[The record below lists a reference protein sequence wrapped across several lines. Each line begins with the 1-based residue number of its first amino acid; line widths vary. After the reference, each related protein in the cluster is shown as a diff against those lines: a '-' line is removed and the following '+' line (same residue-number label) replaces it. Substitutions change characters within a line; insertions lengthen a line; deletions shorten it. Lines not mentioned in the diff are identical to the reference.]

1 MLLLTGADRSAVSPQ
16 DFRAEMMARLQAARP
31 DLTLVA
37 DPDDALAI
45 IIMTDGVATGAYN
58 LHQLEDYCQRASK
71 SDCEFNK
78 ADYIAQMSIDAAPPT
93 RASLR
98 LAVRDESYL
107 AAFDEFAATKP
118 GSHDLTKPRQI
129 GDDLYAFLAAD
140 SETKV
145 SLIND
150 KTLKELDLSVDE
162 AWTLAAAQTRAIL
175 PTLPTPDRLATATV
189 MFEDQDYLASLL
201 IDLPGWAEI
210 AAKVGPDLYVTV
222 VADRIVYAGVLPDGP
237 AFDDFKT
244 AVAEDCAAMQK
255 CISPHVYRFRDGR
268 WVIAR

>member
-1 MLLLTGADRSAVSPQ
+1 MLLLTGADRSVVSPQ

-31 DLTLVA
+31 DVTLVA

-45 IIMTDGVATGAYN
+45 IIMIDGVATGAYN
-58 LHQLEDYCQRASK
+58 LHQLEDFCQRASK
-71 SDCEFNK
+71 SDCEINK
-78 ADYIAQMSIDAAPPT
+78 ADYVAQMCIDAAPPT

-98 LAVRDESYL
+98 LAVRDDSYL

-118 GSHDLTKPRQI
+118 GSHDLTRPRQI
-129 GDDLYAFLAAD
+129 GDDLYVFLAAD

-145 SLIND
+145 SMIND
-150 KTLKELDLSVDE
+150 KTLKELDLSGDE
-162 AWTLAAAQTRAIL
+162 AWALAAAQTRAIL
-175 PTLPTPDRLATATV
+175 PALPTPDRLATAAV

-255 CISPHVYRFRDGR
+255 CISPHVYRFRNGR

>member
-1 MLLLTGADRSAVSPQ
+1 MMFLTGADRSVVSPH
-16 DFRAEMMARLQAARP
+16 DFRAEMIARLQAARP
-31 DLTLVA
+31 DVTLVA

-45 IIMTDGVATGAYN
+45 IIMIDGVAAGAYN

-71 SDCEFNK
+71 SDCEINK
-78 ADYIAQMSIDAAPPT
+78 ADYVAQMSIDAAPPT

-107 AAFDEFAATKP
+107 ALIEEFAAAKP
-118 GSHDLTKPRQI
+118 DSRELTRPRQI

-150 KTLKELDLSVDE
+150 KTLKELGLSGDE
-162 AWTLAAAQTRAIL
+162 AWALAAAQTRAIL
-175 PTLPTPDRLATATV
+175 PGLPTPDRLATAAV

-210 AAKVGPDLYVTV
+210 AAKVGPDLFVSV

-237 AFDDFKT
+237 AFDDFKK
-244 AVAEDCAAMQK
+244 AVAEDCAALQK
-255 CISPHVYRFRDGR
+255 CISPHVYRLRDGR
-268 WVIAR
+268 WAIAR